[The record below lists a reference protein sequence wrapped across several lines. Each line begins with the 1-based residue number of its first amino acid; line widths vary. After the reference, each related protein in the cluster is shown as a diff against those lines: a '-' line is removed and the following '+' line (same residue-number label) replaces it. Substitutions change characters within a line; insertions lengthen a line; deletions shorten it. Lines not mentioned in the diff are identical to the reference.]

1 MKREFEKRYLF
12 SLLYLFPLAIL
23 FLSCANNQ
31 VSTKPDMPVADA
43 PSSSDERLKEYYLQ
57 VGDVLKINFF
67 YNPELNQ
74 TVTIRPDGK
83 ISLHFIG
90 ELLAE
95 NLSPSQLNEAI
106 TEKYKEILKKPGV
119 TVNVQKFEERKIYVG
134 GEVMMPAMIPFAR
147 GVTVLKAIFT
157 VGGFKETA
165 SKKSVI
171 IISKGTDNLP
181 IAREVDL
188 KEVISGKAPG
198 GDIILQPFDIVYVPT
213 TSIADLN
220 KFVEQY
226 ITKLIPGTLTAGF
239 NYTIFKGTT
248 FAP

>member
-1 MKREFEKRYLF
+1 MKSPMEKRYLF
-12 SLLYLFPLAIL
+12 SVLFFFSLAIL
-23 FLSCANNQ
+23 FLSCANSQ
-31 VSTKPDMPVADA
+31 VSTRPDMPVANV
-43 PSSSDERLKEYYLQ
+43 PSSSDERLEQYYLQ
-57 VGDVLKINFF
+57 IGDLLEINFF

-74 TVTIRPDGK
+74 KVTIRPDGK

-90 ELLAE
+90 ELLAAD
-95 NLSPSQLNEAI
+95 LSPSQLNEAI
-106 TEKYKEILKKPGV
+106 TEKYKGILKKPGV

-147 GVTVLKAIFT
+147 GVTALKAIFS

-171 IISKGTDNLP
+171 IISKGPDNLP

-188 KEVISGKAPG
+188 REVVSGKAPG
-198 GDIILQPFDIVYVPT
+198 ADIILQPFDIVLVPK
-213 TSIADLN
+213 TSIADVN

-226 ITKLIPGTLTAGF
+226 ITKLIPGTLTWGF
-239 NYTIFKGTT
+239 NYSIFKGSYW
-248 FAP
+248 

>member
-1 MKREFEKRYLF
+1 MKRVVEKRYLL
-12 SLLYLFPLAIL
+12 SLLYFSLLAIL

-31 VSTKPDMPVADA
+31 VSIKPDMPVADA
-43 PSSSDERLKEYYLQ
+43 ASSSDERLEQYYLQ
-57 VGDVLKINFF
+57 IGDVLDINFF
-67 YNPELNQ
+67 FNPELNQ

-90 ELLAE
+90 ELLAVD
-95 NLSPSQLNEAI
+95 LSPSQLNEALN
-106 TEKYKEILKKPGV
+106 EKYKEVLKKPGV

-134 GEVMMPAMIPFAR
+134 GEVMLPAMIPFVR
-147 GVTVLKAIFT
+147 GTTALKAIFS
-157 VGGFKETA
+157 VGGFRETA

-171 IISKGTDNLP
+171 IISKGPDNLP

-198 GDIILQPFDIVYVPT
+198 GDVLLQPFDIVYVPK
-213 TSIADLN
+213 TSVADLN

-226 ITKLIPGTLTAGF
+226 ITKMIPGTLTAGF
-239 NYTIFKGTT
+239 NYTIFKGSTWNR
-248 FAP
+248 

>member
-1 MKREFEKRYLF
+1 MKRAVEKRYLF
-12 SLLYLFPLAIL
+12 SLLYFFLLAIL
-23 FLSCANNQ
+23 SLSCANDQ
-31 VSTKPDMPVADA
+31 ASVRPDMPVADGA
-43 PSSSDERLKEYYLQ
+43 SSSAERLEQYYLQ
-57 VGDVLKINFF
+57 IGDVLDINFF

-90 ELLAE
+90 ELLAADV
-95 NLSPSQLNEAI
+95 SPSQLNE
-106 TEKYKEILKKPGV
+106 TLNEKYGEILKKPGV

-134 GEVMMPAMIPFAR
+134 GEVMLPAMIPFVR
-147 GVTVLKAIFT
+147 GTTALKAIFS
-157 VGGFKETA
+157 VGGFRETA

-171 IISKGTDNLP
+171 IISKGPDNLP
-181 IAREVDL
+181 IAREVNL
-188 KEVISGKAPG
+188 KGVTSGKEPG
-198 GDIILQPFDIVYVPT
+198 GDVILQPFDIVYVPK

-239 NYTIFKGTT
+239 NYTIFTGNTWNR
-248 FAP
+248 